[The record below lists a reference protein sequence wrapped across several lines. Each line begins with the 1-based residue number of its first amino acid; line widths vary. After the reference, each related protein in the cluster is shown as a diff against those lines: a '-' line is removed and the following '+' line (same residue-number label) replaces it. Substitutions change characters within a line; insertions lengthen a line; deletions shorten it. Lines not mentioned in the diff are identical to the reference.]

1 MFGMPD
7 WLRVLAFRILGWFNI
22 RRHDEDFRQ
31 ELEAHLALLT
41 EENIRRG
48 MTSEEARRAACLRLG
63 GVTQLRESHRELWGL
78 PRAETFLQDMRY
90 GVRQFRRSPAL
101 TAIITLSLAL
111 GIGANTAIFSVINA
125 VMLRMLPVQEPER
138 LVQVAF
144 RGKHSAA

>member
-48 MTSEEARRAACLRLG
+48 MTLEEARRAARLRLG
-63 GVTQLRESHRELWGL
+63 GIAQLRQTHRELWGL
-78 PRAETFLQDMRY
+78 PWIEAVVQDIRYALRTLWRAKWVSLAAVVT
-90 GVRQFRRSPAL
+90 
-101 TAIITLSLAL
+101 LAL
-111 GIGANTAIFSVINA
+111 GIGA
-125 VMLRMLPVQEPER
+125 
-138 LVQVAF
+138 
-144 RGKHSAA
+144 